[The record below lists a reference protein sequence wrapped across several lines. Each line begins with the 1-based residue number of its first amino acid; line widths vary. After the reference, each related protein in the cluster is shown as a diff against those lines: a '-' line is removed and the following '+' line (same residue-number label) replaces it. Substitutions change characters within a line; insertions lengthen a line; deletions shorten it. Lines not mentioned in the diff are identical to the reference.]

1 MLNDLDEMA
10 KSSQLNLLLN
20 GGDSAKSAQ
29 VHAISLA
36 VFTSFPRKT
45 MTHEVDFTYWE
56 QSNQG
61 LSQRQLSVCFGME
74 RKPLLVTQIKVNSGH
89 AIPSKCSLNYF
100 F

>member
-45 MTHEVDFTYWE
+45 MTHGLTLLTESKVTKDFPKGSYQFALGWRE
-56 QSNQG
+56 
-61 LSQRQLSVCFGME
+61 
-74 RKPLLVTQIKVNSGH
+74 
-89 AIPSKCSLNYF
+89 SLC
-100 F
+100 